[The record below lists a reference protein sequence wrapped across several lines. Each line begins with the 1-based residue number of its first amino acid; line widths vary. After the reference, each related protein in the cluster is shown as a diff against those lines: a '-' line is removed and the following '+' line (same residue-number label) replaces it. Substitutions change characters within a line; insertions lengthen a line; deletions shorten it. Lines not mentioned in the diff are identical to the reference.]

1 MISPKEN
8 VKARQGKG
16 LRIKSSSGGLGR
28 ERSWG
33 WGWGWKG
40 RRETGGI
47 GVLEARAGGRF
58 LKEGEVHRVGEGR
71 EPSSGLMQWQSWWNL
86 VGIEAVGL
94 QQVGR
99 RKWSRECRQLFEEF
113 G

>member
-47 GVLEARAGGRF
+47 GVLEARQ
-58 LKEGEVHRVGEGR
+58 EDV
-71 EPSSGLMQWQSWWNL
+71 S
-86 VGIEAVGL
+86 
-94 QQVGR
+94 
-99 RKWSRECRQLFEEF
+99 
-113 G
+113 